1 MTSLRQPGGVI
12 LPFKDKHPQIDETAF
27 IAENAVIIGDVTI
40 GTKSSIW
47 YSCVLRGDM
56 NFIRI
61 GNDTNIQDG
70 TVVHVDS
77 KGYPTI
83 LGDRVTVG
91 HMALLHACTLEDDA
105 MIGMQACVM
114 DGAVV
119 GKGALI
125 AAGALVTPGKQIGPG
140 EVWAG
145 RPAKFLRKVGPNDQK
160 MLDYIWPVYDDL
172 SAEYRRA
179 GHDLRALSRNVRI
192 PPSD

>member
-1 MTSLRQPGGVI
+1 MISSRQPGGVI

-91 HMALLHACTLEDDA
+91 HMALLHACTLKDDA

-119 GKGALI
+119 GKGSLI

-172 SAEYRRA
+172 SAEYRLA
-179 GHDLRALSRNVRI
+179 GHDLRKLSRNRPI

>member
-1 MTSLRQPGGVI
+1 MTSSRQPGGVI

-27 IAENAVIIGDVTI
+27 IAENAIIIGDVTI

-56 NFIRI
+56 NYIRI

-70 TVVHVDS
+70 TIVHVDS

-91 HMALLHACTLEDDA
+91 HMALLHACTLKDDS

-119 GKGALI
+119 GEGSLV

-172 SAEYRRA
+172 SAEYRLA
-179 GHDLRALSRNVRI
+179 GHDLRKLSRNRPI
-192 PPSD
+192 PSSD

>member
-1 MTSLRQPGGVI
+1 MNSLRQPAGVI
-12 LPFKDKHPQIDETAF
+12 LPYRDKTPQIDDSAF
-27 IAENAVIIGDVTI
+27 IAENAIIIGDVTI

-47 YSCVLRGDM
+47 YNCVLRGDM

-70 TVVHVDS
+70 TIVHVDS

-91 HMALLHACTLEDDA
+91 HLAMLHACEIHDDA
-105 MIGMQACVM
+105 MIGMQATVM

-119 GKGALI
+119 GAGSLI
-125 AAGALVTPGKQIGPG
+125 AAGALVTPEKKIGPG
-140 EVWAG
+140 EVWSG

-160 MLDYIWPVYDDL
+160 MLDYIWPVYDNL
-172 SAEYRRA
+172 SAEYREA
-179 GHDLRALSRNVRI
+179 GLDLRRLQRNRPI

>member
-1 MTSLRQPGGVI
+1 MTSSRQPGGVI

-119 GKGALI
+119 GKGSLI

-160 MLDYIWPVYDDL
+160 MLDYIWPVYDNL
-172 SAEYRRA
+172 SAEYRLA
-179 GHDLRALSRNVRI
+179 GHDLRKLSRNRPV

>member
-12 LPFKDKHPQIDETAF
+12 LPFKDKRPQIDETAF

-70 TVVHVDS
+70 TIVHVDS

-91 HMALLHACTLEDDA
+91 HMALLHACTLKDDA

-119 GKGALI
+119 GEGSLI

-145 RPAKFLRKVGPNDQK
+145 RPAKFLRKVGPDDQK

-172 SAEYRRA
+172 STEYRMA
-179 GHDLRALSRNVRI
+179 GHDLRALSRNIRT

>member
-1 MTSLRQPGGVI
+1 MISSRQPGGVI

-119 GKGALI
+119 GKGSLI

-160 MLDYIWPVYDDL
+160 MLDYIWPVYDNL
-172 SAEYRRA
+172 SAEYRLA
-179 GHDLRALSRNVRI
+179 GHDLRKLSRNRPI

>member
-119 GKGALI
+119 GKGSLI

-160 MLDYIWPVYDDL
+160 MLDYIWPVYDNL
-172 SAEYRRA
+172 SAEYRLA
-179 GHDLRALSRNVRI
+179 GHDLRALNRNIRT

>member
-1 MTSLRQPGGVI
+1 MSSLRQPAGVI
-12 LPFKDKHPQIDETAF
+12 LTYRDKTPQINESAF

-40 GTKSSIW
+40 GAKSSIW
-47 YSCVLRGDM
+47 YNCVLRGDM

-70 TVVHVDS
+70 TIVHVDS

-91 HMALLHACTLEDDA
+91 HMAMLHACEIHDDA
-105 MIGMQACVM
+105 MIGMQATVM

-119 GKGALI
+119 GAGSLI
-125 AAGALVTPGKQIGPG
+125 AAGALVTPEKQIGPG
-140 EVWAG
+140 EVWSG
-145 RPAKFLRKVGPNDQK
+145 RPAKFLREVGPNDQK
-160 MLDYIWPVYDDL
+160 MLDYIWPVYDNL
-172 SAEYRRA
+172 SAEYRQA
-179 GHDLRALSRNVRI
+179 GLDLRQLQRNRPI

>member
-1 MTSLRQPGGVI
+1 MSSLRQPAGVI
-12 LPFKDKHPQIDETAF
+12 LPYRDKTPQIDDSAF

-47 YSCVLRGDM
+47 YNCVLRGDM

-70 TVVHVDS
+70 TIVHVDS

-91 HMALLHACTLEDDA
+91 HMAMLHACEIHDDA
-105 MIGMQACVM
+105 MIGMQATVM

-119 GKGALI
+119 GEGSLI
-125 AAGALVTPGKQIGPG
+125 AAGALVTPEKKIGPG
-140 EVWAG
+140 EVWSG

-160 MLDYIWPVYDDL
+160 MLDYIWPVYDNL
-172 SAEYRRA
+172 SAEYRES
-179 GHDLRALSRNVRI
+179 GLDLRRLQRNRPI

>member
-1 MTSLRQPGGVI
+1 MHPLREPAGVI
-12 LPFKDKHPQIDETAF
+12 LPYRDKVPQIDQSAF

-40 GTKSSIW
+40 GAKSSVW
-47 YSCVLRGDM
+47 YNCVLRGDM
-56 NFIRI
+56 NHIRI

-70 TVVHVDS
+70 TIVHIDS

-105 MIGMQACVM
+105 MVGMQACVM

-119 GKGALI
+119 GKGSLI
-125 AAGALVTPGKQIGPG
+125 AAGALVTPETVVGPG

-145 RPAKFLRKVGPNDQK
+145 RPAKFRRKIGETDQK

-172 SAEYRRA
+172 SAEYRDA
-179 GHDLRALSRNVRI
+179 GLDLRRLQRNHRI

>member
-27 IAENAVIIGDVTI
+27 IAENAIIIGDVTI

-70 TVVHVDS
+70 TIMHVDS

-91 HMALLHACTLEDDA
+91 HMALLHACTLKDDA

-119 GKGALI
+119 GEGSLI

-145 RPAKFLRKVGPNDQK
+145 RPARFLRKVGPDDQK
-160 MLDYIWPVYDDL
+160 MLDYIWPVYDNL
-172 SAEYRRA
+172 SAEYRLA
-179 GHDLRALSRNVRI
+179 GHDLRALSRNRRT

>member
-70 TVVHVDS
+70 TIVHVDS

-91 HMALLHACTLEDDA
+91 HMALLHACTLKDDA

-119 GKGALI
+119 GEGSLI

-145 RPAKFLRKVGPNDQK
+145 RPARFLRKVGPDDQK
-160 MLDYIWPVYDDL
+160 MLDYIWPVYDNL
-172 SAEYRRA
+172 SAEYRLA
-179 GHDLRALSRNVRI
+179 GHDLRALSRNRPR

>member
-1 MTSLRQPGGVI
+1 MTSSRQPGGVI

-27 IAENAVIIGDVTI
+27 IAENAIIIGDVTI

-91 HMALLHACTLEDDA
+91 HMALLHACTLKDDA

-119 GKGALI
+119 GEGSLI
-125 AAGALVTPGKQIGPG
+125 AAGALVTPGKEIGPG

-172 SAEYRRA
+172 SAEYRLA
-179 GHDLRALSRNVRI
+179 GHDLRKLSGNRPI

>member
-12 LPFKDKHPQIDETAF
+12 LPFKDKRPQIDETAF

-70 TVVHVDS
+70 TIVHVDS

-91 HMALLHACTLEDDA
+91 HMALLHACTLKDDA

-119 GKGALI
+119 GEGSLI

-172 SAEYRRA
+172 SAEYRLA
-179 GHDLRALSRNVRI
+179 GHDLRALSRNIRTPV
-192 PPSD
+192 SD

>member
-1 MTSLRQPGGVI
+1 MTPSRQPGGVI

-40 GTKSSIW
+40 GVKSSIW

-56 NFIRI
+56 NYIRI

-70 TVVHVDS
+70 TIVHVDS

-91 HMALLHACTLEDDA
+91 HMALLHACTLKDDS
-105 MIGMQACVM
+105 MVGMQACVM

-119 GKGALI
+119 GEGSLV
-125 AAGALVTPGKQIGPG
+125 AAGALVTPGKEIGPG

-172 SAEYRRA
+172 SAEYRLA
-179 GHDLRALSRNVRI
+179 GHDLRKLSRNRPL

>member
-1 MTSLRQPGGVI
+1 MSSLRQPAGVI
-12 LPFKDKHPQIDETAF
+12 LPYRDKTPQIDDSAF

-47 YSCVLRGDM
+47 YNCVLRGDM

-70 TVVHVDS
+70 TIVHVDS

-91 HMALLHACTLEDDA
+91 HMAMLHACEIHDDA
-105 MIGMQACVM
+105 MIGMQATVM

-119 GKGALI
+119 GEGALI
-125 AAGALVTPGKQIGPG
+125 AAGALVTPEKKIGPG
-140 EVWAG
+140 EVWSG

-160 MLDYIWPVYDDL
+160 MLDYIWPVYDNL
-172 SAEYRRA
+172 SAEYREA
-179 GHDLRALSRNVRI
+179 GLDLRRLQRNRPI

>member
-1 MTSLRQPGGVI
+1 MISSRQPGGVI

-119 GKGALI
+119 GKGSLI

-160 MLDYIWPVYDDL
+160 MLDYIWPVYDNL
-172 SAEYRRA
+172 SAEYRLA
-179 GHDLRALSRNVRI
+179 GHDLRKLSRNRPV

>member
-1 MTSLRQPGGVI
+1 MTSSRQPGGVI

-119 GKGALI
+119 GKGSLI

-160 MLDYIWPVYDDL
+160 MLDYIWPVYDNL
-172 SAEYRRA
+172 SAEYRLA
-179 GHDLRALSRNVRI
+179 GHDLRKLSRNRPVL
-192 PPSD
+192 PSD

>member
-1 MTSLRQPGGVI
+1 MISSRQPGGVI

-27 IAENAVIIGDVTI
+27 IAENAIIIGDVTI

-91 HMALLHACTLEDDA
+91 HMALLHACTLEDDS

-119 GKGALI
+119 GKGSLI

-172 SAEYRRA
+172 SAEYRLA
-179 GHDLRALSRNVRI
+179 GHDLRKLSRNRPI
-192 PPSD
+192 PSSD

>member
-1 MTSLRQPGGVI
+1 MISSRQPSGVI

-119 GKGALI
+119 GKGSLI

-172 SAEYRRA
+172 SAEYRLA
-179 GHDLRALSRNVRI
+179 GHDLRKLSRNRPV

>member
-1 MTSLRQPGGVI
+1 MTSSRQPGGVI

-27 IAENAVIIGDVTI
+27 IAENAIIIGDVTI

-91 HMALLHACTLEDDA
+91 HMALLHACTLKDDA

-119 GKGALI
+119 GEGSLI
-125 AAGALVTPGKQIGPG
+125 AAGALVTPGKEIGPG

-172 SAEYRRA
+172 SAEYRLA
-179 GHDLRALSRNVRI
+179 GHDLRKLSRNRPI

>member
-1 MTSLRQPGGVI
+1 MISSRQPGGVI

-119 GKGALI
+119 GKGSLI

-172 SAEYRRA
+172 SAEYRLA
-179 GHDLRALSRNVRI
+179 GHDLRKLSRNRPI

>member
-1 MTSLRQPGGVI
+1 MRQPAGVI
-12 LPFKDKHPQIDETAF
+12 LPYRDKTPQIDDSAF
-27 IAENAVIIGDVTI
+27 IAENAIIIGDVTI
-40 GTKSSIW
+40 GAKSSIW
-47 YSCVLRGDM
+47 YNCVLRGDM

-70 TVVHVDS
+70 TIVHVDS

-91 HMALLHACTLEDDA
+91 HMAMLHACEIHDDA
-105 MIGMQACVM
+105 MIGMQATVM

-119 GKGALI
+119 GAGSLI
-125 AAGALVTPGKQIGPG
+125 AAGALVTPEKKIGPG
-140 EVWAG
+140 EVWSG

-160 MLDYIWPVYDDL
+160 MLDYIWPVYDNL
-172 SAEYRRA
+172 SAEYRES
-179 GHDLRALSRNVRI
+179 GLDLRRLQRNRPI

>member
-1 MTSLRQPGGVI
+1 MISSRQPSGVI

-27 IAENAVIIGDVTI
+27 IAENAVIIGEVTI

-119 GKGALI
+119 GKGSLI

-172 SAEYRRA
+172 SAEYRLA
-179 GHDLRALSRNVRI
+179 GHDLRKLSRNRPV

>member
-1 MTSLRQPGGVI
+1 MTSSRQPGGVI

-119 GKGALI
+119 GKGSLI

-145 RPAKFLRKVGPNDQK
+145 RPAKFLRKGGPNDQK
-160 MLDYIWPVYDDL
+160 MLDYIWPVYDNL
-172 SAEYRRA
+172 SAEYRLA
-179 GHDLRALSRNVRI
+179 GHDLRKLSRNRPV

>member
-119 GKGALI
+119 GKGSLI

-160 MLDYIWPVYDDL
+160 MLDYIWPVYDNL
-172 SAEYRRA
+172 STEYRLA
-179 GHDLRALSRNVRI
+179 GHDLRALNRNVRT

>member
-1 MTSLRQPGGVI
+1 MISSRQPGGVI

-27 IAENAVIIGDVTI
+27 IAENAIIIGDVTI

-119 GKGALI
+119 GKGSLI
-125 AAGALVTPGKQIGPG
+125 AAGALVTPG
-140 EVWAG
+140 G
-145 RPAKFLRKVGPNDQK
+145 RPNSCARSAPMTKRCSITSGPCTTT
-160 MLDYIWPVYDDL
+160 
-172 SAEYRRA
+172 
-179 GHDLRALSRNVRI
+179 
-192 PPSD
+192 

>member
-1 MTSLRQPGGVI
+1 MNSLRQPAGVI
-12 LPFKDKHPQIDETAF
+12 LPYRDKTPQIDDSAF
-27 IAENAVIIGDVTI
+27 IAENAIIIGDVTI
-40 GTKSSIW
+40 GAKSSIW
-47 YSCVLRGDM
+47 YNCVLRGDM

-70 TVVHVDS
+70 TIVHVDS

-91 HMALLHACTLEDDA
+91 HMAMLHACEIHDDA
-105 MIGMQACVM
+105 MIGMQATVM

-119 GKGALI
+119 GAGSLI
-125 AAGALVTPGKQIGPG
+125 AAGALVTPEKKIGPG
-140 EVWAG
+140 EVWSG

-160 MLDYIWPVYDDL
+160 MLDYIWPVYDNL
-172 SAEYRRA
+172 SAEYRES
-179 GHDLRALSRNVRI
+179 GLDLRRLQRNRPI

>member
-1 MTSLRQPGGVI
+1 MISSRQPGGVI

-56 NFIRI
+56 NFISI

-119 GKGALI
+119 GKGSLI

-172 SAEYRRA
+172 SAEYRLA
-179 GHDLRALSRNVRI
+179 GHDLRKLSRNRPI
-192 PPSD
+192 PSSD

>member
-1 MTSLRQPGGVI
+1 MSSLREAGGVI

-27 IAENAVIIGDVTI
+27 IAENAIIIGDVTI

-56 NFIRI
+56 NYIRI

-70 TVVHVDS
+70 TIVHVDS

-91 HMALLHACTLEDDA
+91 HMALLHACTLKDDA
-105 MIGMQACVM
+105 MVGMQACVM

-119 GKGALI
+119 GEGSLI
-125 AAGALVTPGKQIGPG
+125 AAGALVTPGKEIGPG
-140 EVWAG
+140 EVWSG
-145 RPAKFLRKVGPNDQK
+145 RPAKFLRKVGPDDQK

-172 SAEYRRA
+172 SAEYRLA
-179 GHDLRALSRNVRI
+179 GHDLRRLSRNRRQ

>member
-1 MTSLRQPGGVI
+1 MTSSRQPGGVV

-119 GKGALI
+119 GKGSLI

-172 SAEYRRA
+172 SAEYRLA
-179 GHDLRALSRNVRI
+179 GHDLRKLSRNRPI

>member
-56 NFIRI
+56 NYIRI

-91 HMALLHACTLEDDA
+91 HMALLHACTLKDDA

-119 GKGALI
+119 GEGSLI

-145 RPAKFLRKVGPNDQK
+145 RPAKFLRKVGPDDQK
-160 MLDYIWPVYDDL
+160 MLDYIWPVYDNL
-172 SAEYRRA
+172 SAE
-179 GHDLRALSRNVRI
+179 
-192 PPSD
+192 

>member
-1 MTSLRQPGGVI
+1 MISSRQPGGVI

-119 GKGALI
+119 GKGSLI

-145 RPAKFLRKVGPNDQK
+145 RPAKFLRKVGPDDQK
-160 MLDYIWPVYDDL
+160 MLDYIWPVYDNL

-179 GHDLRALSRNVRI
+179 GHDLRTLSRNIRT

>member
-1 MTSLRQPGGVI
+1 MTSLREPAGVI
-12 LPFKDKHPQIDETAF
+12 LPYRDKTPQIDSSAF

-40 GTKSSIW
+40 GANSSVW
-47 YSCVLRGDM
+47 YNCVLRGDM

-61 GNDTNIQDG
+61 GADTNIQDG
-70 TVVHVDS
+70 TVVHIDS
-77 KGYPTI
+77 KGFPTI

-91 HMALLHACTLEDDA
+91 HMCLLHACELRDDV

-119 GKGALI
+119 GEGSLI

-145 RPAKFLRKVGPNDQK
+145 RPAKYLRKVGEGDQK
-160 MLDYIWPVYDDL
+160 MLDYIWPVYDKL
-172 SAEYRRA
+172 GAEYRDA
-179 GHDLRALSRNVRI
+179 GLDLRKLQVNRRQ

>member
-1 MTSLRQPGGVI
+1 MISSRQPGGVI

-119 GKGALI
+119 GKGSLI

-172 SAEYRRA
+172 STEYRLA
-179 GHDLRALSRNVRI
+179 GHDLRKLSRNRPI
-192 PPSD
+192 PSSD